1 MTTFIPVAL
10 EVLSTAIRQ
19 EKQVKGIRT
28 GKEKIKLSI
37 FIDNMV
43 IYIKTPPKTS

>member
-19 EKQVKGIRT
+19 EKEVKGIQI
-28 GKEKIKLSI
+28 KENKTASI
-37 FIDNMV
+37 
-43 IYIKTPPKTS
+43 Y

>member
-19 EKQVKGIRT
+19 EKEVKGIQI
-28 GKEKIKLSI
+28 GKEKIKLPV

-43 IYIKTPPKTS
+43 IYIKTEPKTS